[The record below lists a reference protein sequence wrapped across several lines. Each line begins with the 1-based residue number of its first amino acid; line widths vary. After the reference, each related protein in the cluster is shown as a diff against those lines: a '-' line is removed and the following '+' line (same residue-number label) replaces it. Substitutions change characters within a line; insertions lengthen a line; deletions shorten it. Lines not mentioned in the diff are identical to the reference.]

1 MTATFD
7 TEMLIGPSFVA
18 GTETPET
25 VLNPKTEETLI
36 ELPEASVDQ
45 IDSAVNAAAT
55 AFKTWARTTPVERST
70 LLLKLADRIEAE
82 AEAFATLEALNCGK
96 PRHAVLR
103 DEIPGV
109 VDCFR
114 FFAGAVRTQHGMVAG
129 EYLAGHTSMIRRDPI
144 GVVASIAPW
153 NYPLMMAAWKLAPAL
168 AGGNTVVIKPSEQT
182 PLTALKLARLIADIF
197 PEGVVNVVVGRGE
210 SVGNAL
216 INHPKVAMV
225 SLTGDIATGK
235 KVLTAAARSVK
246 RTHLELGGKAP
257 VIVFDDADL
266 AEVVE
271 GVKSFGYYN
280 AGQDCTAACRI
291 YAADKIYDN
300 LVADLASAVSGLKF
314 ASANDEENDIG
325 PLISARQRARVASFV
340 ERASELGHIEV
351 ATGGKPASGRG
362 FFYEPTVVAGALQSD
377 EIVRREVFGPVVSVT
392 RFSDVDDAVA
402 WANDS
407 DYGLAS
413 SVWTRDISRGMAT
426 AARLQYGC
434 TWVNCH
440 FMLVSEMP
448 HGGLKQSGY
457 GKDLSAYALEDYTVV
472 RHVMVKNG

>member
-1 MTATFD
+1 MTATLD
-7 TEMLIGPSFVA
+7 TEMLIGATFAA
-18 GTETPET
+18 GTEAPET
-25 VLNPKTEETLI
+25 VLNPKTEETLV
-36 ELPEASVDQ
+36 ELPEASADQ
-45 IDSAVNAAAT
+45 IDAAVNAADK
-55 AFKTWARTTPVERST
+55 AFAGWARTTPAERSY

-82 AEAFATLEALNCGK
+82 AESFATLEALNCGK

-257 VIVFDDADL
+257 VIVFDDADI

-271 GVKSFGYYN
+271 GVKAFGYYN

-291 YAADKIYDN
+291 YAADRIYDR

-314 ASANDEENDIG
+314 ASPNDEENDIG

-340 ERASELGHIEV
+340 ERASEVGHIEI
-351 ATGGKPASGRG
+351 ATGGKLAPGKG

-392 RFSDVDDAVA
+392 RFKEVEDAVA

-413 SVWTRDISRGMAT
+413 SVWTKDISRGMAT